1 MAWTDQCRI
10 AFNTTAEGLVHK
22 NGGKGV
28 VKILKQIS
36 KESDIPYGTLRR
48 WYYPNEE
55 SVPKNGNKRKPSQ
68 EMAWK
73 NVARRIE
80 SLNKYMVE
88 NCDPS
93 GEIPEETRE
102 AVLRQADDIRLWHD
116 SLLHRTD
123 TMTVRKGGRGG
134 TRQVW
139 KKGKWQEA

>member
-55 SVPKNGNKRKPSQ
+55 SIPKNGKKRKPSQ
-68 EMAWK
+68 ETTWK
-73 NVARRIE
+73 NVERRME

-88 NCDPS
+88 NCDPTV
-93 GEIPEETRE
+93 EISEETRE
-102 AVLRQADDIRLWHD
+102 AVF
-116 SLLHRTD
+116 
-123 TMTVRKGGRGG
+123 
-134 TRQVW
+134 RQVEDISLW
-139 KKGKWQEA
+139 RDCLNYRTNSIKVRYGKSRVEKEFKKGKWQEP